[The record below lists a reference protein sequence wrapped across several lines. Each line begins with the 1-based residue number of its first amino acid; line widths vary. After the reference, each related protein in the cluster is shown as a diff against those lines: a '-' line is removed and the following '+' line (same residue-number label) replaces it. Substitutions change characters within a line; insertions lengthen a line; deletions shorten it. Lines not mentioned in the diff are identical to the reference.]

1 MAMVVPARRPPG
13 RAVVAVVLGRRG
25 RIALLRRSAL
35 VGSERGRWHCV
46 TGFMESD
53 SPLLDAVRELYE
65 ETGLGVADLVG
76 LSAGP
81 VLSLPDRAELV
92 WTVHTFWAETE
103 CHRLRLNW
111 EHDAYQW
118 VAPGSLASVD
128 GRVAWLGAVLSSMR
142 EVREVPEVREADR
155 S

>member
-1 MAMVVPARRPPG
+1 MVVPVRRPTG

-25 RIALLRRSAL
+25 RIALFRRSAL

-46 TGFMESD
+46 TGFMESG

-65 ETGLGVADLVG
+65 ETGLGVADLVRI
-76 LSAGP
+76 STGP
-81 VLSLPDRAELV
+81 VLSLPDRADSV

-103 CHRLRLNW
+103 RRRLALNW
-111 EHDAYQW
+111 EHDAYCW
-118 VAPGSLASVD
+118 IAPGLLPSVD
-128 GRVAWLGAVLSSMR
+128 GQVDWLAAVLSSM
-142 EVREVPEVREADR
+142 PQVREAGC